1 MKTTNITKKIAAIFA
16 AAIMATT
23 ISVSAS
29 ASDVRVKGTFDDAA
43 SEQTITG
50 IPRGGKVT
58 AEDPSGGRVTA
69 EIPRGGR
76 VTACDPCGGKI
87 TAGIPRG
94 GKLTIRVMGEETN
107 PELEGSVENP
117 TFGVRV

>member
-29 ASDVRVKGTFDDAA
+29 ALGVRVKGTIGEAA
-43 SEQTITG
+43 SEQT
-50 IPRGGKVT
+50 
-58 AEDPSGGRVTA
+58 ED
-69 EIPRGGR
+69 
-76 VTACDPCGGKI
+76 
-87 TAGIPRG
+87 GIPRG